1 MVLCHEKR
9 CIFIHIPKTAGTSIE
24 HYISEKERFTLFYR
38 GISSANRSM
47 HHYTA
52 IELQKMIPQYFREY
66 YKFSIV
72 RNPYER
78 LLSEYYWTP
87 LKEAG
92 YKHGKSKD
100 DFLKYVSHVIKNK
113 TYFDN
118 IYNDHFLPQYLFVMN
133 KKKQIIVNHLF
144 KYEDLDY
151 VSSFLKKKLNIQVKF
166 PYLNKTKDTNEK
178 EPWSEE
184 QKDIIYELYKNDF
197 IFFGYPKDSEKNLQ
211 RLPEGLLPNA
221 KPLDLQ
227 QADGACEK

>member
-1 MVLCHEKR
+1 M
-9 CIFIHIPKTAGTSIE
+9 IPKS
-24 HYISEKERFTLFYR
+24 
-38 GISSANRSM
+38 
-47 HHYTA
+47 
-52 IELQKMIPQYFREY
+52 
-66 YKFSIV
+66 
-72 RNPYER
+72 
-78 LLSEYYWTP
+78 
-87 LKEAG
+87 
-92 YKHGKSKD
+92 KHGKSKD